1 MSFDGTATLP
11 AYPQNSKTPIWR
23 SLSPA
28 RDVFTIEPPG
38 SVIIPLFYALL
49 HADPYLPDEQEL
61 LRGWFQYTY
70 RYPSYLN
77 LYSAQLRQHG
87 PAHLWSCP
95 SSCSLRTGQF
105 YLFRYSH
112 TGFNPDIQSLPY
124 LIPDIA
130 VPCFFAIKKSNA
142 EAVRIALCR
151 FSGPV
156 FDSASGSGPLL
167 RLRPRISLKAQPS
180 WGSTLFCCLARSI
193 SPFTMLSMSCCC
205 STV

>member
-11 AYPQNSKTPIWR
+11 VYPQNSKTPIWR

-130 VPCFFAIKKSNA
+130 VPCFFAIKKKQCGSCPH
-142 EAVRIALCR
+142 RSMSFQWPGLWFGLWLR
-151 FSGPV
+151 P
-156 FDSASGSGPLL
+156 SASA
-167 RLRPRISLKAQPS
+167 KAQDQP
-180 WGSTLFCCLARSI
+180 
-193 SPFTMLSMSCCC
+193 
-205 STV
+205 